1 MNRAGDRT
9 TRMSDHQ
16 ARVDA
21 IATQVRERLAAGAPV
36 HIDKGGVHHVVPI
49 PGDPRFRSGKLD
61 TSALKHILH
70 VDAVHRR
77 CVAEP
82 GVSFRD
88 VVRATLPLGLV
99 PTVVPELEGITLG
112 GAVAGCAVESMSYRL
127 GGFFDSVEALELVTG
142 TGEVLE
148 LSPTREPDLFN
159 MIHGSY
165 GTLGVVTR
173 LEFRLVPA
181 QPFVKLTYQ
190 RFHDFPAF
198 HAALRHHCDA
208 ADHDFIDGIVHAP
221 DHLTLCLGDFVAEA
235 PYLSNYRWLNV
246 FYKST
251 RERARDYLTAEDYFF
266 RYDTECHWVTRTVP
280 GLEHPA
286 VRLLVGKML
295 LGSTNLIRWSNRLA
309 PLLGKL
315 KKRPD
320 VVVDLFIPDR
330 RFADFYAWYAAEA
343 RFFPLWVIPYRM
355 PAIYP
360 WVSDEHARRMND
372 TLLIDCAIYGMANN
386 EPERDWSQVFEAQT
400 FAHDGVKTL
409 ISRNHYDRERFFQI
423 YDEPRYAA
431 AKARL
436 DPQALFHRGVFDKLH
451 RVE

>member
-1 MNRAGDRT
+1 
-9 TRMSDHQ
+9 MSDHDS
-16 ARVDA
+16 RVQA
-21 IATQVRERLAAGAPV
+21 IAAQVRERVAAGTPV

-61 TSALKHILH
+61 TSALRHILH
-70 VDAVHRR
+70 IDPVARR

-88 VVRATLPLGLV
+88 VVRAPPPLGLV

-112 GAVAGCAVESMSYRL
+112 GAVAGCAVESMSFRL
-127 GGFFDSVEALELVTG
+127 GGFFDSVESLELVTG
-142 TGEVLE
+142 TGEILE
-148 LSPTREPDLFN
+148 LSPAREPDLFH
-159 MIHGSY
+159 MVHGSY

-181 QPFVKLTYQ
+181 KPFVKLSYL

-198 HAALRHHCDA
+198 HAALRQHCEAGDF
-208 ADHDFIDGIVHAP
+208 DFIDGIVHAP
-221 DHLTLCLGDFVAEA
+221 DHLTLCLGEFVDEA
-235 PYLSNYRWLNV
+235 PYRSNYRWLNI

-251 RERARDYLTAEDYFF
+251 RERARDYLSAEDYFF
-266 RYDTECHWVTRTVP
+266 RYDTECHWLTRTVP
-280 GLEHPA
+280 GLENKA
-286 VRLLVGKML
+286 VRLLLGKAV
-295 LGSTNLIRWSNRLA
+295 LGSTNLIRWSGRLA

-315 KKRPD
+315 KRRPD

-330 RFADFYAWYAAEA
+330 RFADFYAWYSAPTGPQ
-343 RFFPLWVIPYRM
+343 FFPLWVIPYRM

-360 WVSDEHARRMND
+360 WVSDAHAQRMAD
-372 TLLIDCAIYGMANN
+372 TLLIDCAIYGMPNS
-386 EPERDWSQVFEAQT
+386 EPERDWSAVFEAQT

-436 DPQALFHRGVFDKLH
+436 DPHALFHKGVFDKLH